1 MTDLK
6 TSLMNIDSWIRLGY
20 VLLFLIFLAVARGLL
35 FIIILVQSG
44 MYLATGS
51 TNKKIVDFS
60 GDLSLWVFDTL
71 RFVTFNSEHKAFPF
85 SEWSRSSGG
94 SADRSGREQPDP
106 ADDPKFKPAEPDRAT
121 DYVPSFTA
129 DEGSSGGTRDHDED
143 KGSQN

>member
-20 VLLFLIFLAVARGLL
+20 VLLFLVFLAVARGLL

-44 MYLATGS
+44 MVLATGS

-85 SEWSRSSGG
+85 SEWSRSSEG
-94 SADRSGREQPDP
+94 SADTFGREQPDP
-106 ADDPKFKPAEPDRAT
+106 TDDPEFEPAGPDGAT

-143 KGSQN
+143 KGS